1 MGSRVTLNYGL
12 RWEPFFP
19 QQLVNG
25 AVYQF
30 DQTRFNQNVHSTV
43 FPGAPAGLYFPADP
57 CIPTQA
63 GVVTQR
69 KNFEP
74 GAGIAWHTP
83 GTGKPSVRESY
94 GKSYEF
100 VNSQFHLNT

>member
-30 DQTRFNQNVHSTV
+30 DMTRFKQNVHSTV
-43 FPGAPAGLYFPADP
+43 FPNGPAGLYFPGDP
-57 CIPTQA
+57 GFPTKAGMEKQWGNLGPRVGA
-63 GVVTQR
+63 RLGSDRQRPDQRPGVVRQ
-69 KNFEP
+69 
-74 GAGIAWHTP
+74 IV
-83 GTGKPSVRESY
+83 SS
-94 GKSYEF
+94 S
-100 VNSQFHLNT
+100 